1 MCVCVCV
8 CVCVC
13 IYIHKDKYIY
23 IDIINS
29 QQTSNSQ
36 MDKIIKVYIR
46 FLTAVPSSI
55 VSMISC
61 TVLTYL
67 SYVKKSPASSSR
79 EGRRTVLLLIF
90 ASLSQYLALVRCIIS
105 VYWMKEWMKL
115 LCSWCINVK
124 KKHLF
129 KKYCSLTYK
138 VDGSVL
144 NKGLFPASF
153 HPYPV

>member
-1 MCVCVCV
+1 MCVY
-8 CVCVC
+8 
-13 IYIHKDKYIY
+13 IYTHKDKYIY

-36 MDKIIKVYIR
+36 TDKIIKVYIR

-67 SYVKKSPASSSR
+67 SYIKKYPASSSS
-79 EGRRTVLLLIF
+79 EGRRTLLLLIF
-90 ASLSQYLALVRCIIS
+90 ASLRQYLALVRCAIY
-105 VYWMKEWMKL
+105 VYWMREWMKL
-115 LCSWCINVK
+115 LCSWCINV

-138 VDGSVL
+138 VDGSML